1 MHLER
6 LVELEYL
13 ALRHGRLGSA
23 FVYEILFDLDA
34 PEAVAHIGLIDV
46 AKSPPPRLQRQG
58 DGFFAGGAGAKRA
71 GDGGCRNAPRHPY
84 TPLPINAL
92 AEA

>member
-6 LVELEYL
+6 LVALEYL

-46 AKSPPPRLQRQG
+46 TELKRGYTAKLT
-58 DGFFAGGAGAKRA
+58 DFAPGVSGENGRVSGGVETR
-71 GDGGCRNAPRHPY
+71 
-84 TPLPINAL
+84 PLPVAPLAVNAL
-92 AEA
+92 AAR